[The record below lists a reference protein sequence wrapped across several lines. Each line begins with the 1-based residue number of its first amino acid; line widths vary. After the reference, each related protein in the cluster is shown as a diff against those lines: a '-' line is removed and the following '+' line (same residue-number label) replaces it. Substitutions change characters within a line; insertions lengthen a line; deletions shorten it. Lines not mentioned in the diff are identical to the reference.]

1 MECIAAMIERVRKKV
16 NINDVARAAG
26 VSAMTVSRMLNHS
39 SKVAPATRARVQKI
53 IDKLRYQPN
62 PIARGLVTSRTRIV
76 GLLLFDELESVFFH
90 QMLLGA
96 QYAAGLSEY
105 NLLIFSKPK
114 GKKVFDSQY
123 SGLVDGV
130 LCMGKVIDDNTIK
143 ALERDNI
150 PYVIIGRRNWCTVEP
165 WYYATDYINGFCE
178 AARYLINMGHRRIT
192 IIGGMRDYEPDA
204 DKCTGVRKALDEA
217 GLPFNPGTIIYDDN
231 INTLRE
237 MMETYKPTALIV
249 EGTKMLFALLICARD
264 MKLSIPKQLSIISTS
279 RDIDVHT
286 LHNLT
291 GIYDLTLAEVPRRE
305 LGVRGFQT
313 LLKLIDGEVA
323 IPKAQWIGIK
333 FTEGGSCAP
342 PEEGQD

>member
-1 MECIAAMIERVRKKV
+1 MVERIRRKV
-16 NINDVARAAG
+16 NINDVAQAAG
-26 VSAMTVSRMLNHS
+26 VSAMTVSRILNHS
-39 SKVAPATRARVQKI
+39 PKVAPATRARVQEI
-53 IDKLRYQPN
+53 IDQLRYQPN
-62 PIARGLVTSRTRIV
+62 PIARGLVTNRTRIV

-114 GKKVFDSQY
+114 GKKVLDNQY
-123 SGLVDGV
+123 SGLVDGM
-130 LCMGKVIDDNTIK
+130 LCMGMFMDDDTIET
-143 ALERDNI
+143 LERDNI
-150 PYVIIGRRNWCTVEP
+150 PYVIIGRRNWHTVEP
-165 WYYATDYINGFCE
+165 WYYATDYINGFCGIT
-178 AARYLINMGHRRIT
+178 RYLINMGHRRIT

-204 DKCTGVRKALDEA
+204 DKYTGVGKALREA
-217 GLPFNPGTIIYDDN
+217 GLPFNLETVVYNDK

-264 MKLSIPKQLSIISTS
+264 LGLSIPGQLSIISTS

-286 LHNLT
+286 LYDLA

-305 LGVRGFQT
+305 LGVKGFQT
-313 LLKLIDGEVA
+313 LLNLIDGEDE
-323 IPKAQWIGIK
+323 IPKAQWMEIK

-342 PEEGQD
+342 PEGERS